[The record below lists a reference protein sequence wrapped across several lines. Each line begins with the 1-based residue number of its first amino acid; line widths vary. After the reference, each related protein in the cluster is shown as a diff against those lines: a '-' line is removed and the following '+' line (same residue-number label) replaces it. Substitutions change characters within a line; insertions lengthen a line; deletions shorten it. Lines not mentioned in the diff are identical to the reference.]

1 MRSSGGSDAK
11 GLEGGER
18 HGLRS
23 GQSTL
28 FNQARA
34 GKKINPCKENFKG
47 SIKGM

>member
-23 GQSTL
+23 GQGTL
-28 FNQARA
+28 FNQTRA
-34 GKKINPCKENFKG
+34 GKKINLCKENFKG
-47 SIKGM
+47 STKGM